1 MLGDPG
7 DPGDPGEPGE
17 PGGMDGTPDSGVS
30 QGLEYPSNNTAG
42 ASELSAED
50 LTRLV
55 GDLGLDLD
63 FLFDSSPPGVD
74 SGPTEGSV
82 DNNMGVNDTLL
93 AYNVSFY
100 DLATILKE
108 ILLPT
113 SEGLKT
119 LYMVSS
125 PDRYVLG
132 LVPIPEMFQEVRY
145 IGSNILY
152 LAYAI
157 VPQNTSCST
166 IPYSSYALVSNT
178 NNHISWPTGFDNY
191 NKNSYLGDY
200 VSGDQSWT
208 PRSSYFA
215 ISIDPVYIGNG
226 EKTCVAMIDTEND
239 EVFSHLFKVHYLLFD
254 YNYTRGIQSFF
265 ANIFSLLNPLIK

>member
-1 MLGDPG
+1 MDGMPDPG
-7 DPGDPGEPGE
+7 V
-17 PGGMDGTPDSGVS
+17 SGS
-30 QGLEYPSNNTAG
+30 SPENPSNNTAG
-42 ASELSAED
+42 ASELLAED
-50 LTRLV
+50 LTKLV
-55 GDLGLDLD
+55 DGLGLNLD
-63 FLFDSSPPGVD
+63 SLLDSLP
-74 SGPTEGSV
+74 SGITEEPEGS
-82 DNNMGVNDTLL
+82 NMGVNDTLL
-93 AYNVSFY
+93 AYSVSFY
-100 DLATILKE
+100 DLAVILEE
-108 ILLPT
+108 IPLPH

-119 LYMVSS
+119 LYMGSS

-200 VSGDQSWT
+200 VSEDQSWT

-215 ISIDPVYIGNG
+215 ISIDPAYIGNG
-226 EKTCVAMIDTEND
+226 EKTCVAMIDTENN
-239 EVFSHLFKVHYLLFD
+239 EVFSHLFKVHYSLFD

-265 ANIFSLLNPLIK
+265 ANILSLFNFLNK